1 MDLKIKTRKKKII
14 SYLKEYFSGSK
25 VDCGDNKI
33 SKFSKRCDKKKKK
46 QETEYRTGRHKR
58 VITFTIYNTQS

>member
-46 QETEYRTGRHKR
+46 TGNRIQNRKAQKSNHFHY
-58 VITFTIYNTQS
+58 I